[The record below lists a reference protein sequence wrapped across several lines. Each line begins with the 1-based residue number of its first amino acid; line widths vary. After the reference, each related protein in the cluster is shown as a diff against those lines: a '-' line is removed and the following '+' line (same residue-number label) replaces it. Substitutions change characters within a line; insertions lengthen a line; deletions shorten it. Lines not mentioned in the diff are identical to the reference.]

1 MAAIRSDKVIKF
13 VKGLKA
19 NYQDINNQY
28 KHCIFFATDD
38 KVIMVDGVE
47 YGLGSE
53 KQTELLK
60 KLVTDIT
67 ISGNNTIQLV
77 DAGAKAV
84 GNPITIDNASSTVA
98 GLMSADD
105 KKKFDSFFGS
115 AGEGG
120 SSGEGVNLDAIWNMI
135 GEKGSGSEVQATTL
149 WGGINEVQDELNTF
163 KNEKGK
169 NGGLAPLDTNG
180 LIPSEH
186 LPSYVDD
193 VVEVS
198 TEAGLPQP
206 GESGKIYVT
215 ADTNL
220 IYRWVVP
227 NTETETGKYVQIPI
241 TSAESITR
249 LDKIQ
254 TKGKVVD
261 QEYSIEKGVQEAK
274 KYTDDSL
281 SWYEDDKNQSQG

>member
-1 MAAIRSDKVIKF
+1 MAITKSTNKIQF
-13 VKGLKA
+13 LKA
-19 NYQDINNQY
+19 NKAVYQEIKDQY
-28 KHCIFFATDD
+28 PHCIFFAIDD
-38 KVIMVDGVE
+38 KCIIVDDVE
-47 YGLGSE
+47 YGLGSTD
-53 KQTELLK
+53 QTKLLK
-60 KLVTDIT
+60 KLAANID
-67 ISGNNTIQLV
+67 ISGNNTIQLINA
-77 DAGAKAV
+77 DKEKIGA
-84 GNPITIDNASSTVA
+84 PITINPASSTVA
-98 GLMSADD
+98 GLMSATD
-105 KKKFDSFFGS
+105 KAKFDSFFG
-115 AGEGG
+115 G
-120 SSGEGVNLDAIWNMI
+120 SGEGVNLDTIWNMI
-135 GEKGSGSEVQATTL
+135 GSKKEGSKVQATTL
-149 WGGINEVQDELNTF
+149 WGGIDEVQDELNTF

-254 TKGKVVD
+254 TKGGALDK
-261 QEYSIEKGVQEAK
+261 EYSIEKGVQEAK
-274 KYTDDSL
+274 AYTDDSL
-281 SWYEDDKNQSQG
+281 SWYEDKN

>member
-13 VKGLKA
+13 VKGLKV
-19 NYQDINNQY
+19 NYEDINNQY
-28 KHCIFFATDD
+28 QHCIFFATDD
-38 KVIMVDGVE
+38 KVIKVDGVE
-47 YGLGSE
+47 YGFGVAD
-53 KQTELLK
+53 QTELLK
-60 KLVTDIT
+60 KLVTGIN
-67 ISGNNTIQLV
+67 ISKNNTITLV
-77 DAGAKAV
+77 DAEANTV
-84 GNPITIDNASSTVA
+84 DSITIDNASSTVA
-98 GLMSADD
+98 GLMSAAD
-105 KKKFDSFFGS
+105 KAKFDKFFGS
-115 AGEGG
+115 AGEGT
-120 SSGEGVNLDAIWNMI
+120 NLSAIWDMI
-135 GEKGSGSEVQATTL
+135 GSKKSNSDVQATTL
-149 WGGINEVQDELNTF
+149 WGGIDEVQDELTKLSNS
-163 KNEKGK
+163 KGQPS
-169 NGGLAPLDTNG
+169 GLATLGTDG
-180 LIPSEH
+180 KVPSTQ

-220 IYRWVVP
+220 IYRWVAP

-254 TKGKVVD
+254 TKGGVVD

-274 KYTDDSL
+274 DYTDNSL
-281 SWYEDDKNQSQG
+281 SWYEDK

>member
-13 VKGLKA
+13 VKGLKV
-19 NYQDINNQY
+19 NYEDINNQY
-28 KHCIFFATDD
+28 PHCIFFATDD
-38 KVIMVDGVE
+38 KVIKVDGVE
-47 YGLGSE
+47 YGLGSAGL
-53 KQTELLK
+53 TEVLK

-77 DAGAKAV
+77 NADKETV
-84 GNPITIDNASSTVA
+84 GTPITINNASSTVA

-105 KKKFDSFFGS
+105 KRKFDSFFGS
-115 AGEGG
+115 GT
-120 SSGEGVNLDAIWNMI
+120 GEGVNLDAIWNTI
-135 GEKGSGSEVQATTL
+135 GTKKSDSAVQATTL
-149 WGGINEVQDELNTF
+149 WGGIDEVQDELTKLSNS
-163 KNEKGK
+163 KGK
-169 NGGLAPLDTNG
+169 PSGLATLGTDG
-180 LIPSEH
+180 KVPSDQ

-249 LDKIQ
+249 LNTIQ
-254 TKGKVVD
+254 TKGGGVD
-261 QEYSIEKGVQEAK
+261 KEYSIEKGVQEAK

-281 SWYEDDKNQSQG
+281 SWYEDNTQG

>member
-13 VKGLKA
+13 VKGLKV
-19 NYQDINNQY
+19 NYEDINNQY
-28 KHCIFFATDD
+28 PHCIFFATDD
-38 KVIMVDGVE
+38 KVIKVDGVE
-47 YGLGSE
+47 YGLGSA
-53 KQTELLK
+53 KQAELLK

-67 ISGNNTIQLV
+67 ISSGNNIITLV
-77 DAGAKAV
+77 DAEAKPV
-84 GNPITIDNASSTVA
+84 GNPITINNASSTVA

-115 AGEGG
+115 GT
-120 SSGEGVNLDAIWNMI
+120 GEGVNLDAIWDMI
-135 GEKGSGSEVQATTL
+135 GSKKSDSGVQATTL
-149 WGGINEVQDELNTF
+149 WGGIDEVQDELTELSNS
-163 KNEKGK
+163 KGQ
-169 NGGLAPLDTNG
+169 NSGLAPLDENG
-180 LIPSEH
+180 LIPTKH

-220 IYRWVVP
+220 IYRWVAP

-249 LDKIQ
+249 LNKIQ
-254 TKGKVVD
+254 TKGGVVD

-274 KYTDDSL
+274 DYTDNSL
-281 SWYEDDKNQSQG
+281 SWYEDNTQG

>member
-1 MAAIRSDKVIKF
+1 MAVTRSDKVIKF

-19 NYQDINNQY
+19 NYQDINAQY
-28 KHCIFFATDD
+28 PHCIFFATNDN
-38 KVIMVDGVE
+38 VIMVDGVE

-67 ISGNNTIQLV
+67 ISGNNTITLV
-77 DAGAKAV
+77 DAESKTV
-84 GNPITIDNASSTVA
+84 GTSIAIDNASSTQS
-98 GLMSADD
+98 GLMSATD
-105 KKKFDSFFGS
+105 KAKFDSFFSGT
-115 AGEGG
+115 
-120 SSGEGVNLDAIWNMI
+120 GEGVNLDVIWNTI
-135 GEKGSGSEVQATTL
+135 GTKKSDSGVQATTL
-149 WGGINEVQDELNTF
+149 WGGIDEVQDELNTF

-169 NGGLAPLDTNG
+169 NGGLAPLDETG
-180 LIPSEH
+180 VIPSKH

-220 IYRWVVP
+220 IFRWVK
-227 NTETETGKYVQIPI
+227 NSANYVQIPI

-254 TKGKVVD
+254 TKGGVLDK
-261 QEYSIEKGVQEAK
+261 EYSIEIGVKEAK
-274 KYTDDSL
+274 DYTDESL
-281 SWYEDDKNQSQG
+281 SWYEDNTQS

>member
-19 NYQDINNQY
+19 NYEDINNQY
-28 KHCIFFATDD
+28 QHCIFFATDD

-47 YGLGSE
+47 YGLGSA

-67 ISGNNTIQLV
+67 ISGNNIITLV
-77 DAGAKAV
+77 DAEAKTV
-84 GNPITIDNASSTVA
+84 GSPITINNASQTVA

-115 AGEGG
+115 GT
-120 SSGEGVNLDAIWNMI
+120 GEGVNLDAIWNMI
-135 GEKGSGSEVQATTL
+135 GTKKSDSGVQATTL
-149 WGGINEVQDELNTF
+149 WGGIDEVQDELTKLSNS
-163 KNEKGK
+163 KGK
-169 NGGLAPLDTNG
+169 PSGLATLGTDG
-180 LIPSEH
+180 KVPSDQ

-193 VVEVS
+193 VVEVP
-198 TEAGLPQP
+198 TEAGLPEK

-220 IYRWVVP
+220 IYRWVVT
-227 NTETETGKYVQIPI
+227 NVEAGTGSYVEIPR

-254 TKGKVVD
+254 TKGGVVD

-274 KYTDDSL
+274 DYTDNSL
-281 SWYEDDKNQSQG
+281 SWYEDNTQS

>member
-13 VKGLKA
+13 VKGLKV
-19 NYQDINNQY
+19 NYEDINNQY
-28 KHCIFFATDD
+28 QHCIFFATDD
-38 KVIMVDGVE
+38 KVIKVDGVE
-47 YGLGSE
+47 YGFGVAD
-53 KQTELLK
+53 QTELLK
-60 KLVTDIT
+60 KLVTGIN
-67 ISGNNTIQLV
+67 ISENNTITLV
-77 DAGAKAV
+77 DAEAHTV
-84 GNPITIDNASSTVA
+84 DSITINNASQTVA

-115 AGEGG
+115 GT
-120 SSGEGVNLDAIWNMI
+120 GEGVNLDAIWNTI
-135 GEKGSGSEVQATTL
+135 GTKKSDSAVQATTL
-149 WGGINEVQDELNTF
+149 WGGIDEVQDELNTF

-227 NTETETGKYVQIPI
+227 NTETGTGKYVQIPI

-249 LDKIQ
+249 LNKIQ
-254 TKGKVVD
+254 TKEGALDK
-261 QEYSIEKGVQEAK
+261 EYSIEKGVQEAK
-274 KYTDDSL
+274 AYTDDSL
-281 SWYEDDKNQSQG
+281 SWYEDNTQG